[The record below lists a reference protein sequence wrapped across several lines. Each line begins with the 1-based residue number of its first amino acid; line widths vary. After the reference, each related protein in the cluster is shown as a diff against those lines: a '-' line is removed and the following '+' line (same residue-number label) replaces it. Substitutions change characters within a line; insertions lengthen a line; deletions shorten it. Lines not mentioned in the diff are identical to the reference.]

1 MEKQSISW
9 DTTQILDN
17 TIEGIMIIEDGFIK
31 DVNKSLLEIL
41 QYTDKS
47 DLIGNL
53 AVGVLIP
60 TLTKKYIEFNT
71 VLFQEV
77 SLLSKEGTIIP
88 AIIKI
93 KDITLNNQEY
103 KMVSILDMTEIKE
116 KETLLI
122 ESAKLAEMGEMIS
135 VIAHQWRQP
144 LSSISSIV
152 TRLIMK
158 TNMKSLSPELL
169 IEKANEINKYLQY
182 MSKTIDDFRNFF
194 TPTKNKELVSL
205 NDIVNNT
212 HHIIE
217 KTFEAKGIEL
227 DIDTTEMKKQY
238 YYKNE
243 LSQVILNLLNN
254 AKDALLEKQIDNPKV
269 SITFKEDDINQY
281 LYIQDNA
288 GGIPENIINKIF
300 DPYFSTKTKK
310 NGTGLGLH
318 ITKTIIEK
326 HSNGKIDVS
335 NKKDGAIFEITLEK

>member
-1 MEKQSISW
+1 MENNSISW
-9 DTTQILDN
+9 DLTQILDN

-41 QYTDKS
+41 QYTNKS

-53 AVGVLIP
+53 AVGVLMP

-93 KDITLNNQEY
+93 KDIKLNNQEY

-158 TNMKSLSPELL
+158 TNMKSLSSELL

-212 HHIIE
+212 NHIIE
-217 KTFEAKGIEL
+217 KTFQSKGISLE
-227 DIDTTEMKKQY
+227 IDNTVMKRQY
-238 YYKNE
+238 FYKNE
-243 LSQVILNLLNN
+243 LSQVLLNLLNN
-254 AKDALLEKQIDNPKV
+254 AKDALLEKQIENPKV
-269 SITFKEDDINQY
+269 SITFKEDEENQY
-281 LYIQDNA
+281 IYIKDNA
-288 GGIPENIINKIF
+288 GGIPEDIINKIF

-326 HSNGKIDVS
+326 HSNGKIDVR
-335 NKKDGAIFEITLEK
+335 NKEDGAVFEITLKK

>member
-1 MEKQSISW
+1 MENQSISW

-41 QYTDKS
+41 QYTNKS

-53 AVGVLIP
+53 AVGVLMP
-60 TLTKKYIEFNT
+60 TLTKKFIEFNT

-77 SLLSKEGTIIP
+77 SLLTKEGTIIP

-194 TPTKNKELVSL
+194 TPTKSKELVSL
-205 NDIVNNT
+205 NEIVSNT
-212 HHIIE
+212 QHIIE
-217 KTFEAKGIEL
+217 KTFQAKGIALE
-227 DIDTTEMKKQY
+227 IDDTPMKKQY
-238 YYKNE
+238 FYKNE

-254 AKDALLEKQIDNPKV
+254 AKDALLEKQINNPKV
-269 SITFKEDDINQY
+269 CIKFKEDEKDQY

-288 GGIPENIINKIF
+288 GGIDVNIMNKIF
-300 DPYFSTKTKK
+300 DPYFSTKDKK

-326 HSNGKIDVS
+326 HSNGKIKVS
-335 NKKDGAIFEITLEK
+335 NTKDGAIFEITLEK